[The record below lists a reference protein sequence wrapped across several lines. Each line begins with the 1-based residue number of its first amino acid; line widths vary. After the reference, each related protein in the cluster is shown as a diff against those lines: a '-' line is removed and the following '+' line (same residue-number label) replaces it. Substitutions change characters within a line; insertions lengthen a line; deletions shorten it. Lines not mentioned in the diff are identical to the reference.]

1 MKIEIRNRWS
11 DAVIFIHEAEGAT
24 MRDAVLAAVRQG
36 VSLRAADLRAANL
49 RAADLSD
56 ADLRAANLRAADLSA
71 ANLRAADL
79 SDANLSDADLSAA
92 NLRDADL
99 SAANLR
105 DADLSAANLSDAD
118 LSAANLRAADLR
130 DADLRAA
137 NLRAA
142 DLTPIR
148 DDIWAVLSSAPREV
162 PAVIEALKAGR
173 VDGSTYHGPC
183 TCLVGTI
190 AIKREVN
197 VDDLEGLRP
206 NSSRPAERFFMGIR
220 KGDTPETN
228 QFSALALEWV
238 QQWHDNMVAAF
249 GPKDSAEAA

>member
-11 DAVIFIHEAEGAT
+11 NEVIYTHEAEGAT

-36 VSLRAADLRAANL
+36 ADLR
-49 RAADLSD
+49 D
-56 ADLRAANLRAADLSA
+56 
-71 ANLRAADL
+71 
-79 SDANLSDADLSAA
+79 A

-99 SAANLR
+99 RDANLR
-105 DADLSAANLSDAD
+105 DANLRGTDLRDAD
-118 LSAANLRAADLR
+118 LRGTDLSGADLRGTDLRGTDLSGASLSDADLR
-130 DADLRAA
+130 DADLRGTNLRDADLRDA
-137 NLRAA
+137 NLRDADLRGTNLRDA

-183 TCLVGTI
+183 ACLVGTI
-190 AIKREVN
+190 AIKREVG
-197 VDDLEGLRP
+197 VDDLEGLCP

-220 KGDTPETN
+220 SGDTPETN

-249 GPKDSAEAA
+249 GPKSV

>member
-1 MKIEIRNRWS
+1 MKFEIRNRWS
-11 DAVIFIHEAEGAT
+11 GAVQYTCELSAEVADKSYSAQLGF
-24 MRDAVLAAVRQG
+24 AVKKAIAEKANLSYAN
-36 VSLRAADLRAANL
+36 LRAANL
-49 RAADLSD
+49 RD
-56 ADLRAANLRAADLSA
+56 
-71 ANLRAADL
+71 
-79 SDANLSDADLSAA
+79 
-92 NLRDADL
+92 
-99 SAANLR
+99 
-105 DADLSAANLSDAD
+105 
-118 LSAANLRAADLR
+118 
-130 DADLRAA
+130 
-137 NLRAA
+137 A

-148 DDIWAVLSSAPREV
+148 DDIWAVLSLAPREV

-183 TCLVGTI
+183 ACLVGTI

-197 VDDLEGLRP
+197 VDDLEGLCP

-249 GPKDSAEAA
+249 STAK

>member
-11 DAVIFIHEAEGAT
+11 DAVIFTHEAEGAT
-24 MRDAVLAAVRQG
+24 MRDAVLTAVRQG
-36 VSLRAADLRAANL
+36 VSLRAADLSAADL
-49 RAADLSD
+49 RAADL
-56 ADLRAANLRAADLSA
+56 RAAD
-71 ANLRAADL
+71 
-79 SDANLSDADLSAA
+79 
-92 NLRDADL
+92 
-99 SAANLR
+99 
-105 DADLSAANLSDAD
+105 
-118 LSAANLRAADLR
+118 LRAADLR
-130 DADLRAA
+130 DADLSDADLSAA
-137 NLRAA
+137 DLRAA

-183 TCLVGTI
+183 ACLVGTI
-190 AIKREVN
+190 AIKREVG

-228 QFSALALEWV
+228 QFSALALGWV
-238 QQWHDNMVAAF
+238 QQWHDNMSATF
-249 GPKDSAEAA
+249 GPRAAAEA